1 MFISCTIETLP
12 KEEDVPIAL
21 TMDDQVFDE
30 HVEEES
36 LHKGHEPI
44 EKCMGEENNQPI

>member
-1 MFISCTIETLP
+1 MMISCTIENLP
-12 KEEDVPIAL
+12 KEEEVPIAL

-30 HVEEES
+30 HVEEEL
-36 LHKGHEPI
+36 LHKVHELI